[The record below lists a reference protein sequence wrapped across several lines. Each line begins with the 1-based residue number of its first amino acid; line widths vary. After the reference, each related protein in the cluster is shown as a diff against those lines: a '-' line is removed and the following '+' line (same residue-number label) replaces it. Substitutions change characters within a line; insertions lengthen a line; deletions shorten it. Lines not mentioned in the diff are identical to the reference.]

1 MKTLHGAD
9 EKGGWPAC
17 NVNAR
22 RRTLHQAT
30 KLARK
35 LPFYSEQLFTPTLFT
50 PNNFYTKE
58 LLLTSNTSYTQD
70 LFRLNTFKLKHC
82 V

>member
-1 MKTLHGAD
+1 MQRKCTP
-9 EKGGWPAC
+9 K
-17 NVNAR
+17 N
-22 RRTLHQAT
+22 LHQAT
-30 KLARK
+30 KLAQK
-35 LPFYSEQLFTPTLFT
+35 LPFYSEQLFTPTPFT